1 MERNDSE
8 ILRNDMEVRLAGA
21 GKELKHLLN
30 INKLRRPEAR
40 VSTLMSCETEDGGL
54 LVVNGSAH
62 TMKEHFTAL
71 FTERPEFRAV
81 VQEVLDSMFK
91 IDCRR

>member
-8 ILRNDMEVRLAGA
+8 ILRNDMEASLARA
-21 GKELKHLLN
+21 GKELKHLLE
-30 INKLRRPEAR
+30 INSLRRPEAR
-40 VSTLMSCETEDGGL
+40 VPTLTSCHSAEGGL

-62 TMKEHFTAL
+62 EMKGHFTAL